1 MELNLKSTESII
13 EVNLFG
19 KLNYNKLPHLL
30 LNSNC
35 GNWKTVYIYKKNIG
49 GGNRMRSPNMTTPHN
64 YFLPLNMTFELRH
77 KTVTMESLNIHFSI
91 QCSSDQLLSSFCP
104 RRLWLQRTIGTK
116 SCSSISSLS
125 NLGVGSCGENQFGR

>member
-1 MELNLKSTESII
+1 MERLCKLLSNLIIISRSLKQIKCSPFEESGSALAAHMELNPKSTESII

-49 GGNRMRSPNMTTPHN
+49 GGNRRRSPSTTPHN

-77 KTVTMESLNIHFSI
+77 KTVTM
-91 QCSSDQLLSSFCP
+91 QW
-104 RRLWLQRTIGTK
+104 R
-116 SCSSISSLS
+116 
-125 NLGVGSCGENQFGR
+125 V